1 MPTCRVLIAD
11 ALRAVKT
18 IAPGDMAHV
27 DQLTTGLEA
36 LQNLIVELHEARG
49 PLLDVDITASTWT
62 PSEDQR
68 IRVQLGDTATIT
80 LPNAVPIYGTW
91 DPYDYGFS
99 GEPPMPAQGTTGSAD
114 QITWR
119 QPADGA
125 RIELVGTTQ
134 QLYFYRADINTWMPA
149 YGLTLDTESPLNQR
163 LSGSLAVLIAERLM
177 EVWAVDEPTPGFAA
191 RATRARTL
199 IFTRPGT
206 RREPVRADYF

>member
-11 ALRAVKT
+11 GLRALKA

-27 DQLTTGLEA
+27 DQLVTGLEA
-36 LQNLIVELHEARG
+36 FQNLILELHEARG
-49 PLLDVDITASTWT
+49 ALLDVDITAAAWT
-62 PSEDQR
+62 PSENQR

-119 QPADGA
+119 QPTDGA

-163 LSGSLAVLIAERLM
+163 YSGAIAALLAERLM
-177 EVWAVDEPTPGFAA
+177 EVLSLNEPSPGFAA
-191 RATRARTL
+191 RAQRARA
-199 IFTRPGT
+199 FVFHRPGVK
-206 RREPVRADYF
+206 RQPVRAEYF